1 MSLTMEEK
9 NAMLRHAVETRRENQ
24 AAGKPHEEWYG
35 ERVAETPAV
44 RHEAEDLLQPAT
56 LTETYAEWE
65 PPTYA
70 RQTGDG
76 VMGERPIGSVE
87 WLEAVEQLRELHFEK
102 TAQYGDT
109 DPFANVTASAKCGVE
124 PWRRALCDLSD
135 CVVRMQRYANGQPV
149 DYENALMDAANWA
162 LICLVKLREAKA

>member
-1 MSLTMEEK
+1 MTTTLELA
-9 NAMLRHAVETRRENQ
+9 NAALRSAVHARLE
-24 AAGKPHEEWYG
+24 A
-35 ERVAETPAV
+35 TPADDPKM
-44 RHEAEDLLQPAT
+44 RGYERKTCQDSLQ
-56 LTETYAEWE
+56 ESDTYAEWDAF
-65 PPTYA
+65 T

-76 VMGERPIGSVE
+76 VMSEKPLGSVE
-87 WLEAVEQLRELHFEK
+87 WLEAVEQLRQLHFEK
-102 TAQYGDT
+102 TAAYGDT

>member
-1 MSLTMEEK
+1 MTATLEAA
-9 NAMLRHAVETRRENQ
+9 NDALRSAVRDRLDN
-24 AAGKPHEEWYG
+24 
-35 ERVAETPAV
+35 TPADDPKLRV
-44 RHEAEDLLQPAT
+44 TKPPLERNPAGDLQQN
-56 LTETYAEWE
+56 ETYAEWD
-65 PPTYA
+65 TFT

-76 VMGERPIGSVE
+76 VLGEKPIGSVE
-87 WLEAVEQLRELHFEK
+87 WLEAVEELRELHFEK
-102 TAQYGDT
+102 TAAYGDT

>member
-1 MSLTMEEK
+1 MTTTLEAANE
-9 NAMLRHAVETRRENQ
+9 ALRS
-24 AAGKPHEEWYG
+24 
-35 ERVAETPAV
+35 AV
-44 RHEAEDLLQPAT
+44 RDRLDATPSDDPKMRGYERNAAQDSLQ
-56 LTETYAEWE
+56 ESDTYAEWE
-65 PPTYA
+65 PPAYA

-76 VMGERPIGSVE
+76 VMGEKPIGSVE
-87 WLEAVEQLRELHFEK
+87 WLEAVEELRELHFEK
-102 TAQYGDT
+102 TAAYGDT

-162 LICLVKLREAKA
+162 LICLVKLREVK

>member
-1 MSLTMEEK
+1 MTTTLELANE
-9 NAMLRHAVETRRENQ
+9 ALRSAVHARLE
-24 AAGKPHEEWYG
+24 A
-35 ERVAETPAV
+35 TPADDQKM
-44 RHEAEDLLQPAT
+44 RGYERKSCQDSLQ
-56 LTETYAEWE
+56 ENYSEWE
-65 PPTYA
+65 PPAYA

-76 VMGERPIGSVE
+76 VMGEKPIGSVE

>member
-1 MSLTMEEK
+1 MTTTLESANE
-9 NAMLRHAVETRRENQ
+9 ALRSAVHARLEATPKDDPKMRGYVTEPLPVRNT
-24 AAGKPHEEWYG
+24 
-35 ERVAETPAV
+35 AEG
-44 RHEAEDLLQPAT
+44 LQQND
-56 LTETYAEWE
+56 TYADWE
-65 PPTYA
+65 PPSYA
-70 RQTGDG
+70 RHTGDG
-76 VMGERPIGSVE
+76 VLGEKPIGSVE
-87 WLEAVEQLRELHFEK
+87 WLEAVEELRELHFEK
-102 TAQYGDT
+102 TAAYGDA